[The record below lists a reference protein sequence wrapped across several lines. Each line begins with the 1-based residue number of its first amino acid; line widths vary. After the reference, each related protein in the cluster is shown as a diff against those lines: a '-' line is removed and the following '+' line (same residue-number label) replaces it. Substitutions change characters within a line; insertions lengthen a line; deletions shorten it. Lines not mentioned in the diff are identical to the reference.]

1 VQTTSVA
8 NFIPLIAH
16 FEAAMF
22 AVGLVCDYSS
32 GAASFNVVN
41 GAVLLLPELEVLVFP
56 PPGA

>member
-22 AVGLVCDYSS
+22 AVGVCDYSS